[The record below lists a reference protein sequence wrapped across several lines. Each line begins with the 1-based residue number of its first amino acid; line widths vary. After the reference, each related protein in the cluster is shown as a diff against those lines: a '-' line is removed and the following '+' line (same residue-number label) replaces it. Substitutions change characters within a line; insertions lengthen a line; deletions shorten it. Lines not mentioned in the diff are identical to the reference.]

1 MNGDNLDLLVD
12 RYLRHITVERGL
24 SKNTL
29 SAYNRDLG
37 DYLVFLRR
45 SGVTAVE
52 QVTDLQIEGFI
63 EQLSATRKASSGSY
77 PCRGQGLAQIPIA
90 GRHIGA

>member
-29 SAYNRDLG
+29 S
-37 DYLVFLRR
+37 
-45 SGVTAVE
+45 
-52 QVTDLQIEGFI
+52 
-63 EQLSATRKASSGSY
+63 
-77 PCRGQGLAQIPIA
+77 
-90 GRHIGA
+90 